1 MLYARDFL
9 GLCYSL
15 LSARSHFHLTDDRS
29 LPFRRQSFK
38 IESQNHLSPQDLG
51 VLATRH
57 SAIPIDRFSY
67 HSLGSSPITWN
78 KFLIHPEDR
87 HLAERLAIHLT
98 QLLIP
103 SNENANHEVRS
114 FSRNTWR
121 ATNFCKSVL
130 VFDLDLKK

>member
-1 MLYARDFL
+1 M
-9 GLCYSL
+9 
-15 LSARSHFHLTDDRS
+15 
-29 LPFRRQSFK
+29 
-38 IESQNHLSPQDLG
+38 
-51 VLATRH
+51 LATRH

-130 VFDLDLKK
+130 VFDLDLKKKHGFLATWDGVNDTIINGSASAILFPRLIYSMT